1 MKNNMKNIR
10 KILRVI
16 WIICGISFTIVLIV
30 SFQAKGVDKTLLQTS
45 DSVKVINDSYKI
57 EFTPL
62 KSVKDSA
69 LIFFP
74 GGFVDPKAY
83 VPMARKISENGYKVM
98 IVKLPL
104 RIAFSNSQKHELF
117 FRSKELIKND
127 DEINHWVLAGHSRG
141 GALAAEFV
149 KDESKLVDSL
159 ILIGTTH
166 PKEFDLSDL
175 EIDVTKIFATNDG
188 LTSEKEVKEYEKNLS
203 PNTNWIKIEG
213 GNHSQFGYYS
223 FQIGDRKATISRG
236 VQQTIL
242 VDSIIQVLQRVI
254 SE

>member
-1 MKNNMKNIR
+1 MKNIR
-10 KILRVI
+10 KMLRVI
-16 WIICGISFTIVLIV
+16 WIICGISFTIVLII

-45 DSVKVINDSYKI
+45 DSVKVVNDSYKI

-69 LIFFP
+69 LIFYP

-83 VPMARKISENGYKVM
+83 APMARKITENGYK
-98 IVKLPL
+98 VKLPL
-104 RIAFSNSQKHELF
+104 RIAFSNSQKQELF
-117 FRSKELIKND
+117 SRSKELIQND
-127 DEINHWVLAGHSRG
+127 DETNHWVMAGHSRG

-175 EIDVTKIFATNDG
+175 EIDVTKVFATNDG
-188 LTSEKEVKEYEKNLS
+188 LASEKEVKEFTASY
-203 PNTNWIKIEG
+203 
-213 GNHSQFGYYS
+213 
-223 FQIGDRKATISRG
+223 
-236 VQQTIL
+236 
-242 VDSIIQVLQRVI
+242 
-254 SE
+254 

>member
-1 MKNNMKNIR
+1 MKNIR
-10 KILRVI
+10 KILRII
-16 WIICGISFTIVLIV
+16 WIICGLSFTIVLII
-30 SFQAKGVDKTLLQTS
+30 SFQAKGVDKTLLQSS
-45 DSVKVINDSYKI
+45 DSVNIVNDSYKI

-62 KSVKDSA
+62 KSIKDSA
-69 LIFFP
+69 LIFYP

-83 VPMARKISENGYKVM
+83 VPMARKITDNGYKVI

-104 RIAFSNSQKHELF
+104 RIAFSNSQKQELF
-117 FRSKELIKND
+117 SRSKELIQND
-127 DEINHWVLAGHSRG
+127 DEINHWVMAGHSRG

-175 EIDVTKIFATNDG
+175 KIDVTKVFATNDG
-188 LTSEKEVKEYEKNLS
+188 LASEKEVKEYAKNL
-203 PNTNWIKIEG
+203 PPHTNWVKIEG

-223 FQIGDRKATISRG
+223 FQIGDKKATIGRDT
-236 VQQTIL
+236 QQTIL
-242 VDSIIQVLQRVI
+242 VDLIIQVLQRVI